1 MMKLLE
7 QLNIS
12 LKMALLVVE
21 AYEIGVDIEVVD
33 IIIVIEVIAVKEGAV
48 NVSTIKKISLY
59 ITLFLRSSLQY
70 PLHNL
75 LLIKPKVIHLITNQ
89 DSTKNV

>member
-12 LKMALLVVE
+12 LKIALLVVE
-21 AYEIGVDIEVVD
+21 AYEIGVDIKVVD

-59 ITLFLRSSLQY
+59 ITLFLRSSL
-70 PLHNL
+70 
-75 LLIKPKVIHLITNQ
+75 
-89 DSTKNV
+89 

>member
-12 LKMALLVVE
+12 LKIALLVVE
-21 AYEIGVDIEVVD
+21 AYEIGVDIKVVD

-48 NVSTIKKISLY
+48 NVSTKKKYHSI
-59 ITLFLRSSLQY
+59 
-70 PLHNL
+70 
-75 LLIKPKVIHLITNQ
+75 
-89 DSTKNV
+89 

>member
-1 MMKLLE
+1 M
-7 QLNIS
+7 
-12 LKMALLVVE
+12 LKKIALLVVE
-21 AYEIGVDIEVVD
+21 AYEIGVDIKVVD

-48 NVSTIKKISLY
+48 NVSTKKKISLY

-70 PLHNL
+70 PHHNL
-75 LLIKPKVIHLITNQ
+75 LLIKPKVIHSITNQ

>member
-1 MMKLLE
+1 MKLLE

-12 LKMALLVVE
+12 LKIALLVVE
-21 AYEIGVDIEVVD
+21 AYEIGVDIKVVD

-48 NVSTIKKISLY
+48 NVSTKKKISLY

-70 PLHNL
+70 PHHNL
-75 LLIKPKVIHLITNQ
+75 TFNQPKSYSLNY
-89 DSTKNV
+89 